1 MKRLLPSSILL
12 LAAFTLTGCDPVQMY
27 QPVTGGYLGARITPQ
42 SSWSA
47 RGSLSTP
54 QNAVDGNFATTARA
68 GGQGGGE
75 IVIDLKEIC
84 LFQTVIIEH
93 GKSEEGYARLV
104 GVATSVDGRSFTDR
118 YVGVG
123 SRRVSILSLSA
134 PVLARYVR
142 LQAIKPGPEPWSL
155 AEVYVQ

>member
-12 LAAFTLTGCDPVQMY
+12 FATLMLTGCDPVQMY

-75 IVIDLKEIC
+75 IEPGFQGRRDKTVDYNTRLPFDPATINVMLLSHAHIDHTGLIPVLC
-84 LFQTVIIEH
+84 RALN
-93 GKSEEGYARLV
+93 
-104 GVATSVDGRSFTDR
+104 
-118 YVGVG
+118 GVG
-123 SRRVSILSLSA
+123 TSS
-134 PVLARYVR
+134 
-142 LQAIKPGPEPWSL
+142 
-155 AEVYVQ
+155 